1 MDRLQTEKSYLA
13 ALLSQLSSHKF
24 KEKETE
30 EGTPTLEIFFS
41 GGKEFLKEKLLKEK
55 KVLQD
60 MASDIAGS
68 KVEVK
73 ILEEVIVDEE
83 KRDREVEKALK
94 DPTVQYFM
102 DTFKAQILS
111 VEPVKR
117 TKK

>member
-1 MDRLQTEKSYLA
+1 
-13 ALLSQLSSHKF
+13 
-24 KEKETE
+24 
-30 EGTPTLEIFFS
+30 
-41 GGKEFLKEKLLKEK
+41 
-55 KVLQD
+55 

>member
-1 MDRLQTEKSYLA
+1 MDKLQGEK
-13 ALLSQLSSHKF
+13 
-24 KEKETE
+24 
-30 EGTPTLEIFFS
+30 GTLE
-41 GGKEFLKEKLLKEK
+41 
-55 KVLQD
+55 D

-68 KVEVK
+68 RVKVKLIQEVV
-73 ILEEVIVDEE
+73 EDEG
-83 KRDREVEKALK
+83 KRDKEVERALK